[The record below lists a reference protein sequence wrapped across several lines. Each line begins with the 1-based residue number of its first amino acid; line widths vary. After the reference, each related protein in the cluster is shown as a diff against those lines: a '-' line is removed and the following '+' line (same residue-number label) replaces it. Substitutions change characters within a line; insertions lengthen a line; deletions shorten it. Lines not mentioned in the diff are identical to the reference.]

1 MIPTPTNTF
10 VRLNSSPPS
19 IATPMPTTED
29 NVPIAARPM
38 CILLRSNLRRS
49 GLSGVEVFGVIWN
62 ILIARLRALA
72 SQMLR
77 ESTVNGPS
85 TDPRGD
91 SRIKPA
97 GARSQTGAVWNCCSV
112 ALGECAT
119 DKSSRRRAGLTA
131 ISTQLYICRACFLES

>member
-1 MIPTPTNTF
+1 
-10 VRLNSSPPS
+10 
-19 IATPMPTTED
+19 
-29 NVPIAARPM
+29 M
-38 CILLRSNLRRS
+38 CILLSSNLPRS
-49 GLSGVEVFGVIWN
+49 GLSGLEVFGAIWN

-77 ESTVNGPS
+77 ESTLNGPP

-97 GARSQTGAVWNCCSV
+97 GSRSQTGAAWNYCPG

-119 DKSSRRRAGLTA
+119 DKSFRRRAGLTA
-131 ISTQLYICRACFLES
+131 ISPQLGICRACCLES